1 MQNFIFRSKS
11 QGRSGMKR
19 SRRMESLWNRSSRPN
34 LTAYYPERRLKIPS
48 NARNRSVRNPRRL
61 CACGAR
67 SSRQGVAKEKKT
79 AEEERIR
86 GERGEVCG
94 SVAPTHRRNRSL
106 SLSLPP
112 SLPPSLSVDAV
123 DRPAW
128 YSVLVPR
135 HNWPPTGDAPPGIA
149 KTRNYSLINCQRS
162 MWPHA

>member
-1 MQNFIFRSKS
+1 MRRSNPYRISCSKPNRAALDYSVENSVERAKPFRSKCTS
-11 QGRSGMKR
+11 I
-19 SRRMESLWNRSSRPN
+19 E
-34 LTAYYPERRLKIPS
+34 
-48 NARNRSVRNPRRL
+48 

-67 SSRQGVAKEKKT
+67 SSSRER
-79 AEEERIR
+79 EEDGR
-86 GERGEVCG
+86 GEKDSRREVCG
-94 SVAPTHRRNRSL
+94 SVARTHRRNRSPSL
-106 SLSLPP
+106 FPSLSP
-112 SLPPSLSVDAV
+112 SVDAV